1 MRNKG
6 LFGMMA
12 ALALT
17 AAVLSG
23 CGGASENSGSEKPAN
38 TSAADIPAAEEAVV
52 DRESLYQVSLL
63 QDLTQG
69 DYYGSV
75 SVGELKEKG
84 DTGLGTFDK
93 LNGEMIV
100 LDGKVYRADGEGK
113 VEQVPNDETIPFASV
128 TFFDE
133 DDKATLTDVK
143 DLNELIAQLDEKYT
157 KDFQNYFQVVKVTG
171 TFDKMNV
178 RSELAQEEP
187 YQPLAKVMETD
198 QRFFDYTD
206 VPGTVVGIYCP
217 VYMDKLNSSGWHF
230 HFISDDGTM
239 GGHIVDLALKEG
251 EVKWDKT
258 TGLDV
263 DLPGE
268 ERFRTYDFSTD
279 QSEDVEKVEKPKG

>member
-1 MRNKG
+1 MKIERLCRIMIG
-6 LFGMMA
+6 L
-12 ALALT
+12 LT
-17 AAVLSG
+17 AAILTG
-23 CGGASENSGSEKPAN
+23 CGTSGEKGGALAGTDKASLN
-38 TSAADIPAAEEAVV
+38 
-52 DRESLYQVSLL
+52 RESLYQVSLL

-75 SVGELKEKG
+75 SVSDLKKKG

-100 LDGKVYRADGEGK
+100 LEGKVYRADGEGR
-113 VEQVPNDETIPFASV
+113 VEEVSDDETIPFASV

-133 DDKATLTDVK
+133 DEKARLTNVK

-157 KDFQNYFQVVKVTG
+157 RDAGNYFQVVKVTG
-171 TFDKMNV
+171 VFEKMNV
-178 RSELAQEEP
+178 RSELAQNEP

-206 VPGTVVGIYCP
+206 VSGTVVGIYCP

-230 HFISDDGTM
+230 HFISDDHSK

-251 EVKWDKT
+251 EVQWDKT

-263 DLPGE
+263 DLPEGE
-268 ERFRTYDFSTD
+268 CFSGFDFSID
-279 QSEDVEKVEKPKG
+279 QSEDVKKVEKPKD

>member
-1 MRNKG
+1 MGSKG

-12 ALALT
+12 ALVLT

-23 CGGASENSGSEKPAN
+23 CGGAPENSGAEKPENAASAN
-38 TSAADIPAAEEAVV
+38 TSAADTSVAEKAVV

-75 SVGELKEKG
+75 SVGELKKKG
-84 DTGLGTFDK
+84 VTGLGTF
-93 LNGEMIV
+93 N
-100 LDGKVYRADGEGK
+100 
-113 VEQVPNDETIPFASV
+113 
-128 TFFDE
+128 
-133 DDKATLTDVK
+133 
-143 DLNELIAQLDEKYT
+143 
-157 KDFQNYFQVVKVTG
+157 
-171 TFDKMNV
+171 
-178 RSELAQEEP
+178 
-187 YQPLAKVMETD
+187 
-198 QRFFDYTD
+198 
-206 VPGTVVGIYCP
+206 
-217 VYMDKLNSSGWHF
+217 KLNSSGWHF

-239 GGHIVDLALKEG
+239 GGHIVDLALNEG

-263 DLPGE
+263 DLPEE